1 MLLWHT
7 SRDRERSG
15 RAVVFVAIRSR
26 KVGIAVGGA
35 MPMVEPAEPDEPED
49 GVTVPVAGAAE
60 PDERSATRGFFG
72 GASDEEVLVESE
84 SELPLAA
91 FARSTIS

>member
-1 MLLWHT
+1 MLFWHT

-15 RAVVFVAIRSR
+15 RTVAFVAILLRN
-26 KVGIAVGGA
+26 VGIAVGAA
-35 MPMVEPAEPDEPED
+35 MPGGEPVEPEE

-72 GASDEEVLVESE
+72 SASDGEVLVESE